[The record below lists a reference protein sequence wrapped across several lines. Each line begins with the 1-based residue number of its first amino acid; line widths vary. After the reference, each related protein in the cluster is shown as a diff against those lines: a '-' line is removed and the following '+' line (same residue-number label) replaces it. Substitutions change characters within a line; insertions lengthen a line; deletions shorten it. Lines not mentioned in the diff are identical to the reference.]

1 MRDWGGLRDCRVVRL
16 NAGLFPP
23 RTYEMEL
30 WRQYHLNPITAEAT
44 TPDELIALLAG
55 CEALFAISVALPAPV
70 VESLGRCRIISRLGT
85 GTDKIAVEAAT
96 RRGILVTNVPYF
108 CIEEQADHTL
118 ALLLSL
124 ARQIPRMSL
133 ALAVGEFA
141 KARELARSNRRI
153 SGRTLGLIG
162 FGNSARLVAQ
172 RARGFGLR
180 VIACRRNPG
189 APDARAQALGVDI
202 VDLDRV
208 LHESDYVSLHLPL
221 TPETYHL
228 IDGHALDRM
237 KPGALLINTSRGA
250 LVDETALVHALRE
263 GRLGGAGLD
272 TFEQIDVFTA
282 SEAPPKHPLL
292 ELENVVLTPHVAAGS
307 VESSQA
313 VSRGGIE
320 NVVAVL
326 SGYWPQPE
334 NLVNR
339 EVRPRV
345 PLCAFDEQL
354 FETGKEA
361 P

>member
-1 MRDWGGLRDCRVVRL
+1 MSHWSGLRDCRVVRL
-16 NAGLFPP
+16 NAELFPP
-23 RTYEMEL
+23 SAYEMEL
-30 WRQYHLNPITAEAT
+30 WRQYQLNPIKAEAT
-44 TPDELIALLAG
+44 TPDELIAVLAG

-108 CIEEQADHTL
+108 CVEEQADHTL

-124 ARQIPRMSL
+124 ARKIPRMSK
-133 ALAVGEFA
+133 ALAAGEFSQA
-141 KARELARSNRRI
+141 HELSGSNRRI
-153 SGRTLGLIG
+153 SGRTLGLVG

-180 VIACRRNPG
+180 VIACRRSPG

-202 VDLDRV
+202 VGLDRV
-208 LHESDYVSLHLPL
+208 LRESDYVSLHLPL

-228 IDGHALDRM
+228 IDGQALNKM

-307 VESSQA
+307 VESGQA

-326 SGYWPQPE
+326 SGLWPQPD

-339 EVRPRV
+339 DVMPRV
-345 PLCAFDEQL
+345 PLRPFDEQL
-354 FETGKEA
+354 FTTGKES